1 MKLLNKIKELITIY
15 KKNLCFC
22 IQKMDL
28 GCKKYQKPTNTELKY
43 KIDGQI
49 NFILNPLI

>member
-1 MKLLNKIKELITIY
+1 
-15 KKNLCFC
+15 
-22 IQKMDL
+22 MDL
-28 GCKKYQKPTNTELKY
+28 GCKKYHKPTNTELKY